1 MGLLFLWSTCM
12 KILVT
17 GGAGFI
23 GSHVVDGYISKGY
36 EVVVIDNLSSG
47 KWENINKKAKFYL
60 VDIRNKDVLEKIFE
74 KEEIDIVNHHAAQI
88 SVPLSVQNP
97 ALDAE
102 INVLGLLNILELS
115 VKYHVKKVIF
125 ISSGGAIYGEA
136 DEYPTTENYPPK
148 PLSPYA
154 VTKFVSEK
162 YLYYYSHQF
171 GLDFTVLRYAN
182 VYGPR
187 QIPHGEAGVVSIFM
201 TKLLKGEKCTIYAYK
216 DEMEGMKR
224 DYVYVKDVVK
234 ANILALTKGSRD
246 VFNIGTGIPTS
257 TEALFS
263 KIFIIM
269 KKMCNI
275 PDDLRIT
282 NKAPQRPGD
291 IRRSCLN
298 ISKAKKCLKWKPDY
312 DLTKGI
318 KETAIWQI
326 KHFKGV

>member
-1 MGLLFLWSTCM
+1 M

-23 GSHVVDGYISKGY
+23 GSHVVDGYVLKGY
-36 EVVVIDNLSSG
+36 EVVVVDNLSSG
-47 KWENINKKAKFYL
+47 KWENINRKAKFYL
-60 VDIRNKDVLEKIFE
+60 ADIREKDIIEKIFE
-74 KEEIDIVNHHAAQI
+74 KEGIDIVNHHAAQI

-97 ALDAE
+97 LLDAE
-102 INVLGLLNILELS
+102 INVLGLINILELS
-115 VKYHVKKVIF
+115 VKYRVKKIIF

-154 VTKFVSEK
+154 ITKFVCEK
-162 YLYYYSHQF
+162 YLYYYNHQF

-224 DYVYVKDVVK
+224 DYIYVKDVVK
-234 ANILALTKGSRD
+234 ANILALTRGSKD
-246 VFNIGTGIPTS
+246 IFNIGTGIPTS

-263 KIFIIM
+263 NIFVTM
-269 KKMCNI
+269 KRMCNI
-275 PDDLRIT
+275 PDELRIT
-282 NKAPQRPGD
+282 NKAPERPGD

-298 ISKAKKCLKWKPDY
+298 ISKAKKYLKWEPDY
-312 DLTKGI
+312 DLNQGI

-326 KHFKGV
+326 KHCKGV

>member
-1 MGLLFLWSTCM
+1 M

-23 GSHVVDGYISKGY
+23 GSHVVDGYVAKGY
-36 EVVVIDNLSSG
+36 EVVVVDNLSSG
-47 KWENINKKAKFYL
+47 KWENINRKAKFYL
-60 VDIRNKDVLEKIFE
+60 ADIREKDVLEKIFE
-74 KEEIDIVNHHAAQI
+74 KEAFDVVNHHAAQI

-97 ALDAE
+97 LLDAE
-102 INVLGLLNILELS
+102 INVLGLINILELS

-136 DEYPTTENYPPK
+136 DEYPTTENYPPT

-154 VTKFVSEK
+154 ITKFVSEK

-216 DEMEGMKR
+216 DEIEGMKR
-224 DYVYVKDVVK
+224 DYIYVKDVVK
-234 ANILALTKGSRD
+234 ANILALTNGSKD
-246 VFNIGTGIPTS
+246 IYNIGTGIPTS
-257 TEALFS
+257 TEALFC
-263 KIFIIM
+263 KIFSTM
-269 KKMCNI
+269 KKLCNI
-275 PDDLRIT
+275 PDNLRIT
-282 NKAPQRPGD
+282 NKAPERPGD

-298 ISKAKKCLKWKPDY
+298 INKAKKYLKWEPDY
-312 DLTKGI
+312 DLNKGI